1 MKDLD
6 TKQDVHEIYSVI
18 EQAAKKG
25 GALVFGVADASKFEA
40 APSGYQPN
48 DLLPGAKSV
57 IVLGGAKPRSGDWEA
72 RDFRHMELSSTNDR
86 ITGLCMR
93 LSNLIEREIG
103 YYAVT
108 VPPGVDEGQKPF
120 LSMSLAAELA
130 GCGASSLAGPV
141 LDSTHG
147 FVYLGAIIT
156 TLKLPFSEPVKKPA
170 CPAPECIKMYEA
182 ENVTPCTKVCNI
194 KNDGC
199 LGGTIV
205 NGEWRDR
212 VYDVAK
218 CTSRVYNHWIPTFQ
232 KILEDSLDEEDEKL
246 RKMKINSSLFT
257 RTLWSMTYSNIS
269 QGQCFEC
276 IRVCPVDEK
285 TRKLQ

>member
-1 MKDLD
+1 MKDADINLD
-6 TKQDVHEIYSVI
+6 IQQIYQLI
-18 EQAAKKG
+18 ENEAKKG
-25 GALVFGVADASKFEA
+25 GSLVFGVADASKFHA

-57 IVLGGAKPRSGDWEA
+57 IVVGGAKPRSGDWEA
-72 RDFRHMELSSTNDR
+72 KDFRHMELSSTNDR

-93 LSNLIEREIG
+93 LSNLIERKIG

-120 LSMSLAAELA
+120 LSLALAAELA

-141 LDSTHG
+141 LDATHG
-147 FVYLGAIIT
+147 FIYLGAVIT
-156 TLKLPFSEPVKKPA
+156 TLELPFNKPVEKAA
-170 CPAPECIKMYEA
+170 CPAPECVKMYEK

-194 KNDGC
+194 VDGGC
-199 LGGTIV
+199 LSGRIE
-205 NGEWRDR
+205 NGKWKDR
-212 VYDVAK
+212 TYDAAR

-232 KILEDSLDEEDEKL
+232 KILEDSLDEEDAEL
-246 RKMKINSSLFT
+246 RKMKINSGLFT

-276 IRVCPVDEK
+276 IRVCPIDEK

>member
-1 MKDLD
+1 MKDIEQKLAN
-6 TKQDVHEIYSVI
+6 QEIYNLL
-18 EQAAKKG
+18 ENQAKKA
-25 GALVFGVADASKFEA
+25 GALVFGIADASKFHA
-40 APSGYQPN
+40 APNGYKPS

-57 IVLGGAKPRSGDWEA
+57 IVVGGSKPRSGDWEA

-93 LSNLIEREIG
+93 LSNLIEREVG
-103 YYAVT
+103 YYAIT

-120 LSMSLAAELA
+120 LSLALAAELA
-130 GCGASSLAGPV
+130 GCGSSSLAGPI

-147 FVYLGAIIT
+147 FIYLGAIIT
-156 TLKLPFSEPVKKPA
+156 TLELPFNKPVEKAA
-170 CPAPECIKMYEA
+170 CPAPECIKMYARES
-182 ENVTPCTKVCNI
+182 VTPCTKVCNI
-194 KNDGC
+194 KDGGC
-199 LGGTIV
+199 LSGKIV

-212 VYDVAK
+212 IYDVAK

-232 KILEDSLDEEDEKL
+232 KILEDSLDEEDMEIK
-246 RKMKINSSLFT
+246 RMKINSGLFT
-257 RTLWSMTYSNIS
+257 RTLWSMTYANIS